1 MEIPMN
7 MLCLYVSGNVV
18 CWIINHYEYIYQLII
33 RFFPGVSDLTSN
45 HELSK

>member
-1 MEIPMN
+1 MEIPMD
-7 MLCLYVSGNVV
+7 MLCLYVIINAI
-18 CWIINHYEYIYQLII
+18 CWIINNYECVYQLII